1 MDEKSVTETNG
12 SSKRKF
18 LYDSVLEAVKEN
30 SEGMEIGLV
39 RAVLNEVDGRIAM
52 LANRNSIDTVW
63 KNERRSREK
72 AEIQLYASAEDVLAE
87 SAERVEFLKGTEGM
101 EKGKNAACAVE
112 TQRQQYKITSPDSL
126 KDQKRDYLNLA
137 KKFCIPISGAIK
149 HYDTLSKPD
158 I

>member
-1 MDEKSVTETNG
+1 MDKKSVAETNG

-63 KNERRSREK
+63 ENERRSCEK
-72 AEIQLYASAEDVLAE
+72 MGILQDKLKEKTTYDKKQDLKTSVLAALAKSE
-87 SAERVEFLKGTEGM
+87 ERAPRVEFPKGAEGM
-101 EKGKNAACAVE
+101 EGGE
-112 TQRQQYKITSPDSL
+112 
-126 KDQKRDYLNLA
+126 
-137 KKFCIPISGAIK
+137 
-149 HYDTLSKPD
+149 
-158 I
+158 